1 MKIGSIQF
9 RILLA
14 SLLPVTLVSVAM
26 VSVFV
31 LTALD
36 DNREDHGQMDRLL
49 LQQIVA
55 ASEFGLY
62 SENTPHLQ
70 TIAQGALRASTVRS
84 VMIVDERGRILASAG
99 VASIQWLP
107 FVKGVAFERTDP
119 VTGYKQ
125 MVQPVTAVQ
134 FEAPAPGAS
143 VPLLGHVMLE
153 LSQDT
158 VRSRKHE
165 ILLLGLGMSLGS
177 LLLAGVLA
185 LRLGRRVAGPMARVS
200 LMIHR
205 VGQGVYS
212 ARTPIFPDDPLHA
225 LQQSLNKMAA
235 RLESH
240 RDELEL
246 RIDEATLALRAKK
259 EEAETATQSKSR
271 FLAAASHDLRQPT
284 HALGMFVA
292 RLAQLPHNTETH
304 QLIGKLEA
312 SVQAMQDLLDGLL
325 DVSRLDSG
333 AVPVQIRSFALAP
346 IFEQL
351 RAELSVIAAEK
362 GLRLRIRSSTV
373 GVVSDPALLHRI
385 LSNLL
390 GNALRYTHEGGVL
403 LGCRRTVDGRHV
415 RIEVWD
421 SGIGIAP
428 EHHEAIFREFYQV
441 GNQER
446 DRTKGMGLGLNIV
459 ARTAELLG
467 HGLQMQSRLGHGTR
481 FSLEVPLAAPDAV
494 LERRDSSRD
503 KASAHLSGCSILVVE
518 DDVLAREALV
528 SLLHSWGCVAL
539 EADAL
544 AAALAQVRPDAVPD
558 AIVSDYRLPNGEN
571 GIDVIQRLR
580 AQAQAPIPAC
590 LISGDTDP
598 HLMQLAKDAGL
609 SLLHKPVRPAKLRS
623 VLRHL
628 TASSQAERGDLT

>member
-99 VASIQWLP
+99 VAGIQWLP

-134 FEAPAPGAS
+134 FEVPAPGAS

-503 KASAHLSGCSILVVE
+503 KASAQLSGCSILVVE

-598 HLMQLAKDAGL
+598 HLMQLGKDAGL

>member
-99 VASIQWLP
+99 VAGIQWLP

-134 FEAPAPGAS
+134 FEVPAPGAS

-598 HLMQLAKDAGL
+598 HLMQLGKDAGL

>member
-134 FEAPAPGAS
+134 FEVPAPGAS

-598 HLMQLAKDAGL
+598 HLMQLGKDAGL

>member
-14 SLLPVTLVSVAM
+14 SLLPVTLVSVVM

-31 LTALD
+31 LSALD
-36 DNREDHGQMDRLL
+36 DNREDHGQMDHLL

-70 TIAQGALRASTVRS
+70 TVAQGALRAPTLRS
-84 VMIVDERGRILASAG
+84 VLIVDERGRILASAG
-99 VASIQWLP
+99 AAGIQSLP
-107 FVKGVAFERTDP
+107 FVKGVEFERIDP
-119 VTGYKQ
+119 VTGFKQ
-125 MVQPVTAVQ
+125 MVHPVTAVQ
-134 FEAPAPGAS
+134 FDALLPGES
-143 VPLLGHVMLE
+143 PPLLGHVMLE

-158 VRSRKHE
+158 VRSRKQE
-165 ILLLGLGMSLGS
+165 ILLLGLAMSLGS
-177 LLLAGVLA
+177 LLLGGVLA
-185 LRLGRRVAGPMARVS
+185 LRLGRRVTGPMARVS
-200 LMIHR
+200 LMIER

-212 ARTPIFPDDPLHA
+212 ARTPIFQDDPLGA
-225 LQQSLNKMAA
+225 LQQSLNEMAA

-246 RIDEATLALRAKK
+246 RIDQATLALRAKK

-292 RLAQLPHNTETH
+292 RLSQLPHSAETH

-312 SVQAMQDLLDGLL
+312 AVQAMQDLLDGLL

-333 AVPVQIRSFALAP
+333 AVPVRIRSFALAP

-351 RAELSVIAAEK
+351 RAELSVVAAEK
-362 GLRLRIRSSTV
+362 GLRLRIRSSTL
-373 GVVSDPALLHRI
+373 GVLSDPSLLYRI

-390 GNALRYTHEGGVL
+390 GNALRYTQEGGVL
-403 LGCRRTVDGRHV
+403 LGCRRTSDGRYV

-428 EHHEAIFREFYQV
+428 EHHQAIFREFFQV

-467 HGLQMQSRLGHGTR
+467 HRLQMQSRLGHGTR
-481 FSLEVPLAAPDAV
+481 FSLEVPLAAPDTL
-494 LERRDSSRD
+494 LERRELSRD
-503 KASAHLSGCSILVVE
+503 KASANLAGCSILVVE
-518 DDVLAREALV
+518 VDALAREALV
-528 SLLHSWGCVAL
+528 SLLHSWGCVVL

-544 AAALAQVRPDAVPD
+544 AAALALVQAGAMPD
-558 AIVSDYRLPNGEN
+558 AIVSDYRLPHDEN
-571 GIDVIQRLR
+571 GIHVINRLR
-580 AQAQAPIPAC
+580 DQARVPIPAC

-628 TASSQAERGDLT
+628 TANGQAERADLT